1 MEEGRR
7 IGRKKYEEKEE
18 EEEDRGRLKYFLV
31 DR

>member
-7 IGRKKYEEKEE
+7 IGRKKYEE

>member
-7 IGRKKYEEKEE
+7 IGRKKYEEE

>member
-1 MEEGRR
+1 MEEGRS
-7 IGRKKYEEKEE
+7 IGRKKYEEEE

>member
-1 MEEGRR
+1 MEEGRS
-7 IGRKKYEEKEE
+7 IGRKKYEEEEE

>member
-1 MEEGRR
+1 MEEGKR
-7 IGRKKYEEKEE
+7 IGRKKYEEEEE

>member
-7 IGRKKYEEKEE
+7 IGRKKYEEEEE

>member
-7 IGRKKYEEKEE
+7 IGRKKYEEEEE
-18 EEEDRGRLKYFLV
+18 EEEDRRRLKYFLV

>member
-7 IGRKKYEEKEE
+7 IGRKKYEEEE